1 MAEYISYSP
10 HLLQKTKHLRDK
22 FLDDLPDVEHH
33 HRLHR
38 IVSGGTTGD
47 LPRISAKLMEG
58 GGNKIVSRDVRDISI
73 NRWSRADVDKGDA
86 MSITYQLENPGH
98 PGGFVRRNILE
109 ARNLTVMAAA
119 SLLGVTR
126 QALSDFLNEKTA
138 LTAELALRIETV
150 FGCSMETLMELQT
163 RFEIANARKHQA
175 EIQSEL
181 AAAPR
186 VQEPVDRPEPI
197 VKRAY
202 AIG

>member
-1 MAEYISYSP
+1 
-10 HLLQKTKHLRDK
+10 
-22 FLDDLPDVEHH
+22 
-33 HRLHR
+33 
-38 IVSGGTTGD
+38 
-47 LPRISAKLMEG
+47 
-58 GGNKIVSRDVRDISI
+58 
-73 NRWSRADVDKGDA
+73 

-138 LTAELALRIETV
+138 LTADLALRIETV

-186 VQEPVDRPEPI
+186 VQDLADRPEPI